1 MHKFNLLLDNYKLL
15 YPLDTIVHKPVF
27 YNLSQL
33 EDNDDFAKLLETPGL
48 MVYDEM
54 FDQLK
59 ELMKYKTPSR
69 KFNEE
74 ELEALVFKHIAPLSL
89 NEYGVWVYYPWSNR
103 LVHLLDR

>member
-1 MHKFNLLLDNYKLL
+1 
-15 YPLDTIVHKPVF
+15 
-27 YNLSQL
+27 
-33 EDNDDFAKLLETPGL
+33 
-48 MVYDEM
+48 
-54 FDQLK
+54 LK